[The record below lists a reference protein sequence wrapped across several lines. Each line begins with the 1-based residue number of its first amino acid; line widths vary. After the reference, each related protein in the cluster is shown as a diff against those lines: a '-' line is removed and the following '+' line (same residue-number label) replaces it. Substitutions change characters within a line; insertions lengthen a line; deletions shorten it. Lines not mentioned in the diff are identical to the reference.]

1 MNGIM
6 LFQNNEQDSKNSL
19 LVPLWQQG
27 VFVSRRTLVIN
38 NANVSSAQWSGS
50 EPDLHYPGVFET
62 PQKNNNI
69 VKRVLMVKYNQIE
82 LIPSTDVNI

>member
-1 MNGIM
+1 M

-19 LVPLWQQG
+19 RVSLWQQG

-38 NANVSSAQWSGS
+38 NSNLSSAQWSGS
-50 EPDLHYPGVFET
+50 EPDLHYPRVFET

-69 VKRVLMVKYNQIE
+69 AKRVLMMESHQIE
-82 LIPSTDVNI
+82 LIPSKDFNI